1 MSYTTQVRSQANE
14 QHAGS
19 SAQRK
24 ATAQF
29 ADNRDSTAAQLKQQ
43 STMAASPQVTAQLA
57 QAELMGGSAVQQH
70 KAIQLAAPEEEL
82 PMQGKFAT
90 AQLAG
95 VEEEL
100 PMQGKFDTAQLAGVE
115 EEEPLQGK
123 FATAQLA
130 GADEEEPLQG

>member
-1 MSYTTQVRSQANE
+1 MSYSTQVRGQTSEQQAG
-14 QHAGS
+14 A

-29 ADNRDSTAAQLKQQ
+29 ADNRDSVATQLKQQ
-43 STMAASPQVTAQLA
+43 SAMATSPQVTAQLA
-57 QAELMGGSAVQQH
+57 QAELMAGSSVQQH
-70 KAIQLAAPEEEL
+70 KAIQLAAPEEEM

-115 EEEPLQGK
+115 EEQPLQGK
-123 FATAQLA
+123 FDTAQLA
-130 GADEEEPLQG
+130 GVEEESLQG